1 MRVINKPC
9 VWTFGKGKGKGI
21 LQVDWCKRERA
32 RERETE
38 TKGVMCTT
46 MQFEMKKRIRSE
58 EKEGKKEDGSQYPVK
73 AWKGIENFNG

>member
-9 VWTFGKGKGKGI
+9 VWTFGKGKGKVI

-38 TKGVMCTT
+38 TKGVMYTA
-46 MQFEMKKRIRSE
+46 MQFEMKKKDTE
-58 EKEGKKEDGSQYPVK
+58 
-73 AWKGIENFNG
+73 